1 MLIIPKFKKGGEYL
15 SIGKHMHAKGQEI
28 PITPFEAQGFP
39 KVPPK
44 RVPSFQKE
52 YKILAF

>member
-1 MLIIPKFKKGGEYL
+1 MLIIPKFKKGG
-15 SIGKHMHAKGQEI
+15 I
-28 PITPFEAQGFP
+28 PINRETNACQRSRNAHTPFEAQGFP